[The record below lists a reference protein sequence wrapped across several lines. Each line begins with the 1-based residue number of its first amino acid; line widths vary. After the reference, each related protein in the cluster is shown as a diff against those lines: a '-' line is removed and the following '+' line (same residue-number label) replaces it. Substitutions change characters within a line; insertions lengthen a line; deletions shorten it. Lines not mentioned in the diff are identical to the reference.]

1 MSAQDPYRHQEMQLD
16 YYEPARL
23 YRPKMLGSGP
33 ISLLVFLGLDA
44 SYGVFLCLDY
54 LPNGLAFF
62 GVQAALVALALWS
75 RRSAG
80 EADG

>member
-1 MSAQDPYRHQEMQLD
+1 MSGQDPYRHQEMQFE

-23 YRPKMLGSGP
+23 HRSKMLGSGP
-33 ISLLVFLGLDA
+33 ISLLVFIGLIE

-75 RRSAG
+75 RRGAG